1 MSPNRWGF
9 TGPPPEAYSRV
20 TNPDRFSPLHSFVL
34 DLLVRLEAEF
44 NVTSVEGYG
53 IDTELE
59 ARGVVR
65 PTVKLAPSDAG
76 AAPITV
82 AFSAFPGLAVR
93 FGRWKLEFFPG
104 CGCDACDETAEGESD
119 RIQEQV
125 DSLVAGQFRE
135 AIVLPFFGTARS
147 EWEFGSSGPR
157 SSGGWAQIDRSR
169 ARSLIGG
176 GPRAFDWSKWSRK

>member
-34 DLLVRLEAEF
+34 DLLARLEAEF
-44 NVTSVEGYG
+44 NVTRVEGYG
-53 IDTELE
+53 IDAELE

-93 FGRWKLEFFPG
+93 FGRWKLDFFPG
-104 CGCDACDETAEGESD
+104 
-119 RIQEQV
+119 
-125 DSLVAGQFRE
+125 
-135 AIVLPFFGTARS
+135 
-147 EWEFGSSGPR
+147 EFGSSGPR
-157 SSGGWAQIDRSR
+157 SSGGWAQVDRSR

-176 GPRAFDWSKWSRK
+176 GPRAIEWSKWSRK